1 MNHPRSRLA
10 YWITRFVN
18 HKRAL
23 GFSYQGPE
31 FVLRALCRHVE
42 RCGYSD
48 LTAHGFDS
56 WMATYQKHH
65 PNTRSKWYSTVRYFC
80 LYRRRREPDCFLPDA
95 DGVPKRQPHLLPVIV
110 EPEQIARMLPLASN
124 LLPNYQSPL
133 RAPTTRL
140 AIVLLYT
147 CGLRLGELARLT
159 LSDVE
164 DDGRVLR
171 IRDSKGHKSR
181 LVPLSASATQ
191 ELKAYLEQRE
201 AVLAMASDAPL
212 LCNREGGRFF
222 HRYTPNGLRKVI
234 SYLFTEAGVRDEQ
247 GRRPRVHDLRTALPY
262 RCSFG
267 GIATRPTSRSNYPS
281 WPYSW
286 GTFPF
291 TTRLTT
297 SIGFLPCGNWPV
309 AASSNSSG
317 ILSKEVSCEAFVSDR
332 SRQRSVSLFSGL
344 FACTKRTE
352 LAHDSQLPR
361 HRLAVFALHGKG
373 DRPETG
379 DDLAG

>member
-80 LYRRRREPDCFLPDA
+80 LYRRRREPDCFLPTA

-147 CGLRLGELARLT
+147 CGFRLGELARLT

-191 ELKAYLEQRE
+191 ELKAYLEQRG

-234 SYLFTEAGVRDEQ
+234 LYLFTEAGVRDEQ
-247 GRRPRVHDLRTALPY
+247 GRRPRVHDLRHSFAVQVLLRWYRDGADVQVELPKLAIFMGHVSIHYTAYYLHWIPAV
-262 RCSFG
+262 RELASRRFEQKFGHFVEG
-267 GIATRPTSRSNYPS
+267 GI
-281 WPYSW
+281 
-286 GTFPF
+286 
-291 TTRLTT
+291 L
-297 SIGFLPCGNWPV
+297 
-309 AASSNSSG
+309 
-317 ILSKEVSCEAFVSDR
+317 
-332 SRQRSVSLFSGL
+332 
-344 FACTKRTE
+344 
-352 LAHDSQLPR
+352 
-361 HRLAVFALHGKG
+361 
-373 DRPETG
+373 
-379 DDLAG
+379 